1 VVIYLDFNLT
11 SEQQMFQKIIREF
24 CEKELKPIASKIDQE
39 EYFPFDF
46 YKKAGKMGL
55 MGMTVP
61 QEFGGAGIDKVSYMI
76 ALEEISRFCG
86 STGLTVEAHNTLG
99 CGYIYEYGSDEQ
111 RKKYLP
117 KYTNGEGFVALA
129 ITEPNAGSDV
139 AGLQTTAVLDKDEWV
154 INGTKQFITS
164 GDIAGVTIVMAKT
177 DKEKGVK
184 GISAF
189 LVEKDTKGFK
199 VGQLEDKLGLRG
211 SRTAELIFEDC
222 RVPKENILGEKNKG
236 FYGVMDTLDRGR
248 TAVGAMSVGIARGA
262 LEDSLEY
269 ANQRQQFGRPIGK
282 FQAIRWMIADMA
294 TEIDA
299 ARLLVHR
306 AAFLE
311 DQGLPYSKE
320 AAMAKL
326 FASEIAMR
334 ATNKAIQIFGGYGY
348 TREYPVERYFRDVK
362 LCQIGEGTSEVQR
375 IVISKRLGL

>member
-1 VVIYLDFNLT
+1 MNFDLT
-11 SEQQMFQKIIREF
+11 EEQKLFQKVIREF

-39 EYFPFDF
+39 EYFPFDL
-46 YKKAGKMGL
+46 YKKMGKMGL

-61 QEFGGAGIDKVSYMI
+61 QEYGGAGIDKISYMI
-76 ALEEISRFCG
+76 ALEEISRYCG
-86 STGLTVEAHNTLG
+86 STGITVEAHNTLG
-99 CGYIYEYGSDEQ
+99 IGYIYEAGSEEQ

-117 KYTNGEGFVALA
+117 NYTTGESFAALA

-139 AGLQTTAVLDKDEWV
+139 GGLQTTATLKGNEWV
-154 INGTKQFITS
+154 LNGTKQFITS

-177 DKEKGVK
+177 DKAKGTK

-189 LVEKDTKGFK
+189 LVEKDTPGYK

-211 SRTAELIFEDC
+211 SKTAELIFEDC
-222 RVPKENILGEKNKG
+222 KVPKENMLGEKDKG

-262 LEDSLEY
+262 LEESIEY
-269 ANQRQQFGRPIGK
+269 AKQRQQFGRPIGK
-282 FQAIRWMIADMA
+282 FQAIQWMIADMA
-294 TEIDA
+294 TQIDA

-311 DQGLPYSKE
+311 NKGLPFGKE
-320 AAMAKL
+320 ASMAKL

-334 ATNKAIQIFGGYGY
+334 TTRNAIQIFGGYGY
-348 TREYPVERYFRDVK
+348 TREYPIERYYRDIK
-362 LCQIGEGTSEVQR
+362 LCEIGEGTSEVQR
-375 IVISKRLGL
+375 IVIAKRLGL